1 MSDDGI
7 SREPMLDMYLF
18 EGNQL
23 VEQLE
28 DIIAS
33 YIAVE
38 SALNQTAFLRK
49 MEIDQVDDYPEA
61 ICALRPK
68 QGIVLE
74 DMPAVDQQ
82 PPTGRS

>member
-28 DIIAS
+28 DIIIKCEKEQNFEKTAIEKNGYKQS
-33 YIAVE
+33 DEKKNTKVSLSMTVEDYLDLIAFK
-38 SALNQTAFLRK
+38 NQ
-49 MEIDQVDDYPEA
+49 
-61 ICALRPK
+61 
-68 QGIVLE
+68 
-74 DMPAVDQQ
+74 
-82 PPTGRS
+82 